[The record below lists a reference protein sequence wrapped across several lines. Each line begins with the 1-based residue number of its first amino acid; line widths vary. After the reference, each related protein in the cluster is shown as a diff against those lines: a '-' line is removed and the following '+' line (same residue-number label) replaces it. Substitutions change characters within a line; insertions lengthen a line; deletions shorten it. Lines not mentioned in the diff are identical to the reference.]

1 MEDKEQIADMLM
13 KNGLAPTREHAI
25 MLAEKFQAMDNNSS
39 NLEYT
44 ESNVSISGNN
54 SYMVSYEEEVMMQ
67 VSAPSFAEALLH
79 STSPP
84 QNIPK
89 QEIRQEPQQRD
100 RSIPGAQD
108 QTEAQRRLQE
118 TKVDITEFF
127 NVNNMKK
134 K

>member
-1 MEDKEQIADMLM
+1 MIKMENKEQIADMLM
-13 KNGLAPTREHAI
+13 KNGLAPTREHALL
-25 MLAEKFQAMDNNSS
+25 LAEKFQSMDNNTS

-44 ESNVSISGNN
+44 ESNVNISGNN
-54 SYMVSYEEEVMMQ
+54 NHMVSYEEDVMMQ

-79 STSPP
+79 STSIS
-84 QNIPK
+84 QNAPK
-89 QEIRQEPQQRD
+89 QQPQQRD